1 VVNCFGSFREEF
13 VKFGEVSSMPKT
25 AGLGAAHEGYFYQD
39 LATAYFL
46 AEGLVR
52 QVERITVDRKE
63 YEGDMF
69 DDLTVRDGSRVVR
82 RQFKYRE
89 HVDRKLQVRDF
100 TTQVS
105 RLRIDD
111 VVRCYKRAGDSPAD
125 EYRIC
130 TRWAK
135 PEDTDLAD
143 LLVPS
148 DAAPSF
154 GGYQSQLFCLRADL
168 IWPPNEE
175 PIWGPLRDSRDFSR
189 ADFLAFAERL
199 VIELE
204 CPGMSQDPFNPGP
217 LEDLLLHILE
227 ERIGVGRWPN
237 QDLRAEDAA
246 LRLIVRA
253 TDARTHGETLTCHDI
268 EAALHIRTDF
278 GRVTQQFPL
287 DRRQLVNREA
297 FRSSLRKSI
306 LAGQTVILTGLP
318 GSGKS
323 WTLTDLAEHLASK
336 GHLVARHYCFL
347 EPGDPEV
354 ARRIITGTVF
364 GNLVAELLDADA
376 ALRTG
381 DRPRYSAGSEELR
394 SIASAAL
401 KANPERKVVLIV
413 DGLDHIARVLRETPE
428 VAPQDTSIVEE
439 LALLDLPEGACL
451 VVGSQPGS
459 HLQPLLA
466 SEHSRS
472 VELPPWTREETEE
485 LAQRLGVVEALQTGG
500 LKGTQADLLASLH
513 ERSEGNPLYATFLSR
528 QVLAGLSGRE
538 AIDPV
543 SLVRQAPVIQGEIS
557 NYYDYLLR
565 NASGEARIVAGL
577 LGHIDFGL
585 SEHELQ
591 EIFPNIAAHIPQA
604 LLHLSSVLA
613 RVSAQGGV
621 RIYHESFRRFIVE
634 RRQAAGHRPRDILD
648 PVIGWLSTRGF
659 YKDTRAYRFLPSCL
673 RRAGRKEELLALIG
687 WDFVSKSVEQ
697 GHPRSAIRNNLA
709 IGIDVAAEERS
720 WQSLARLAELSRSL
734 HTCFEEKLL
743 DFDLYG
749 RAYMSLFK
757 AHSLAERLLFDGR
770 PTMGRNQGLLLCS
783 FCDDVGVTPP
793 WREYLAL
800 PSESQEREGWEPYAL
815 AEFHGALRVRGVK
828 KMGESLV
835 GWLNRVSEPS
845 VRYLRG
851 MLERL
856 GRAGGQK
863 AIEAVL
869 EATNAPDETRA
880 LIRTELARAHHAAG
894 DRARAARVATEAVAQ
909 SKSAELAFECLG
921 LGAEPAEVA
930 KRCPDLAHLNIGLG
944 PNAYHAD
951 EAPVHAWVAGVGIM
965 AMTDPAHLTALR
977 QGIEGGGWY
986 RAWLR
991 FVIAVS
997 EAEAQSGEH
1006 PDNAE
1011 AAVLRELGYLAEE
1024 TNPFLG
1030 TPRACDL
1037 YQIREVV
1044 HSTFE
1049 RAMRLLH
1056 GPASWELAL
1065 KHLRVISRCTTTY
1078 LQKSPGGP
1086 LVAAELIRLLLPYA
1100 GDDKMDN
1107 LVVDTIAGLVEQAEE
1122 AGQFYE
1128 IQAEHEMLL
1137 VRALAARARQTEAQ
1151 ERWRKVSVFLA
1162 GYGWRKDVTIWE
1174 LIDPLPALAAIDRK
1188 RALVAAARTQKLVY
1202 QVVDHTDGKET
1213 GHALNVWFGKLC
1225 RIDPVGAL
1233 ELIARSASQIG
1244 GRIDWRLESAFASA
1258 VDAAQQTGN
1267 PLILN
1272 SLQNTIPFQEQA
1284 DEAERRLDV
1293 LGRLL
1298 AADRVRGHAAL
1309 RLLEAQVQ
1317 GDAKELDATA
1327 YDKVRQFGIS
1337 HSIPVSPA
1345 DPVLGG
1351 EGREDAQG
1359 STEFGGKDRSEFGKI
1374 LDGMPVFPI
1383 NASPLAILSAL
1394 RARPGHVDDRADHS
1408 RLVNALGFRI
1418 AELLQTGNEPD
1429 ALRLLA
1435 DFGRR
1440 QTFSSL
1446 AKPLASLAEGLER
1459 HGYAQPAALTFTL
1472 AYAHSRGRGG
1482 WDTLGGTEQHAW
1494 FERALTLSQE
1504 TALETLASEIAFH
1517 LHEKHYT
1524 MGVTA
1529 QIVELSAKY
1538 ILADVA
1544 FAAWEE
1550 AYGVIR
1556 HRLPGDVDLMG
1567 PFLPYDPDH
1576 THALS
1581 LDEALVFLLL
1591 SRVSHPELG
1600 RKVAAL
1606 SGIAEVVHVAPQM
1619 AVAGVKSLLRADT
1632 CFTTVVAVLHT
1643 ILESEQPPYPLTA
1656 ELRTDLE
1663 CLLRTDDYVLSEIA
1677 YLLLQRAGVTPTRQR
1692 HQADMPLGRGLT
1704 AKRRRA
1710 VLSLDWGER
1719 TEKIRNG
1726 WPDFSVL
1733 ITDEF
1738 DRAFESAQSHR
1749 QRSASRHEAAKSR
1762 VYQRLPPTPLLFWE
1776 QELFEV
1782 AFSKVLTGIDTH
1794 LWTTGAWTP
1803 QVHANIVEEV
1813 LPETPL
1819 QVAAWFSRTV
1829 RPKIPLPSQQCDASL
1844 VPTPISGGGDYDGWY
1859 RAGYLEYELL
1869 LNSGPVGDYSGT
1881 VQAASGLVFVAAR
1894 SELDDI
1900 GIPFGRG
1907 SADRCW
1913 FPHEVAASSP
1923 IQRFEGPL
1931 IGLDWIE
1938 DFLGRRPV
1946 LMLPSKLAKR
1956 CSLALGPWPGRL
1968 ELLDS
1973 NGRPAVVFRCWRL
1986 RPVGNEIAEAQPRLS
2001 GCDLIVRAD
2010 VFESICALSDYGALE
2025 VRRTKRIEPRSQ

>member
-1 VVNCFGSFREEF
+1 
-13 VKFGEVSSMPKT
+13 MPET
-25 AGLGAAHEGYFYQD
+25 AGLGAAHAGYFYQD
-39 LATAYFL
+39 LATAYFF

-52 QVERITVDRKE
+52 QVESVTVDLKE

-69 DDLTVRDGSRVVR
+69 DDLTIRDGSRVVR

-89 HVDRKLQVRDF
+89 HVDRKLQAKDF
-100 TTQVS
+100 TTQIS

-135 PEDTDLAD
+135 PEDTDFAD
-143 LLVPS
+143 LLAPC

-154 GGYQSQLFCLRADL
+154 DGYQSRLFCLRADL
-168 IWPPNEE
+168 IWPSNGE
-175 PIWGPLRDSRDFSR
+175 PIWGPLRNSRDFSR
-189 ADFLAFAERL
+189 ADFLTFAERL

-204 CPGMSQDPFNPGP
+204 CPGMSQDPFDPGP
-217 LEDLLLHILE
+217 LEDMLLHVLK

-253 TDARTHGETLTCHDI
+253 NDARTHGETLTCRDI
-268 EAALHIRTDF
+268 ETALHIRTDF
-278 GRVTQQFPL
+278 GRVAQQFPL
-287 DRRQLVNREA
+287 DRRQLVDRGA
-297 FRSSLRKSI
+297 FRASFRECI
-306 LAGQTVILTGLP
+306 LSGQTVILTGLP

-323 WTLTDLAEHLASK
+323 WTLTDLAERLAEE

-354 ARRIITGTVF
+354 ARRIITGTLF
-364 GNLVAELLDADA
+364 GNLVAELLDADES
-376 ALRTG
+376 LRTG
-381 DRPRYSAGSEELR
+381 DRPRYSAGAEELQG
-394 SIASAAL
+394 IVASALA
-401 KANPERKVVLIV
+401 ADAERRVVLIV
-413 DGLDHIARVLRETPE
+413 DGLDHIARVLREAPE

-439 LALLDLPEGACL
+439 MALLDLPEGACL

-459 HLQPLLA
+459 HLQPLRA
-466 SEHSRS
+466 SGHSRPI
-472 VELPPWTREETEE
+472 ELPPWTREETEE
-485 LAQRLGVVEALQTGG
+485 LAQRLGVVEALQSSG
-500 LKGTQADLLASLH
+500 LEGTQADLLASLH

-528 QVLAGLSGRE
+528 QVLAGLSGRG
-538 AIDPV
+538 ATDPV

-565 NASGEARIVAGL
+565 NASGEARIVADL

-585 SEHELQ
+585 SENELA

-634 RRQAAGHRPRDILD
+634 RRQAGGHRPRDVLD
-648 PVIGWLSTRGF
+648 PIIRWLSTRGF
-659 YKDTRAYRFLPSCL
+659 YEDARAYRFLLPCL
-673 RRAGRKEELLALIG
+673 RRAGRKEELLDLIG

-697 GHPRSAIRNNLA
+697 GHPRAAIRNNLA

-720 WQSLARLAELSRSL
+720 WQSLARLTELRRSL

-749 RAYMSLFK
+749 RAYIALFG
-757 AHSLAERLLFDGR
+757 AYHLAERLLFDGK
-770 PTMGRNQGLLLCS
+770 PTMDRNQGLLLCS
-783 FCDDVGVTPP
+783 LCDDVGANPP

-800 PSESQEREGWEPYAL
+800 PREAQEREGWEPYAL
-815 AEFHGALRVRGVK
+815 AEFHGSLRVQGVE
-828 KMGESLV
+828 KMGERLV
-835 GWLNRVSEPS
+835 VWLNKVPEPS

-856 GRAGGQK
+856 GREGGQT

-869 EATNAPDETRA
+869 EATSASDEVRA
-880 LIRTELARAHHAAG
+880 VTKAELARAHHAGG
-894 DRARAARVATEAVAQ
+894 DAERAAQIATEVVEQ
-909 SKSAELAFECLG
+909 STSVELALECLW
-921 LGAEPAEVA
+921 LGAEPAKVA
-930 KRCPDLAHLNIGLG
+930 KRCSDLASLDIGLG
-944 PNAYHAD
+944 TNAYHVD
-951 EAPVHAWVAGVGIM
+951 EAPVRAWVAGVAVM
-965 AMTDPAHLTALR
+965 AETEPEHLAALR
-977 QGIEGGGWY
+977 QGIEGEGWY

-991 FVIAVS
+991 FVAAIS
-997 EAEAQSGEH
+997 EAETQSHEH
-1006 PDNAE
+1006 PDDAE
-1011 AAVLRELGYLAEE
+1011 AVVLRGLGYLAEE
-1024 TNPFLG
+1024 TDPFLG

-1037 YQIREVV
+1037 YQIRGVM

-1049 RAMRLLH
+1049 RALRLLR
-1056 GPASWELAL
+1056 GATSWESAL
-1065 KHLRVISRCTTTY
+1065 KHLRAISRNTTTY

-1086 LVAAELIRLLLPYA
+1086 LVAAELMRLLLPYA
-1100 GDDKMDN
+1100 EDSDAGDM
-1107 LVVDTIAGLVEQAEE
+1107 VVDTMAGLVGHAEE

-1137 VRALAARARQTEAQ
+1137 VQALAARDRQSEAR

-1162 GYGWRKDVTIWE
+1162 GYGWHKDVTIWE
-1174 LIDPLPALAAIDRK
+1174 LIDPLPALAAVDRR
-1188 RALVAAARTQKLVY
+1188 RALDAAALTQELVY

-1213 GHALNVWFGKLC
+1213 SHAPNAWFSKLC
-1225 RIDPVGAL
+1225 RMDQVGAIKL
-1233 ELIARSASQIG
+1233 VARSANQFG
-1244 GRIDWRLESAFASA
+1244 GRIDWRLESAFTSA
-1258 VDAAQQTGN
+1258 VDAARQTGN
-1267 PLILN
+1267 PLVLN
-1272 SLQNTIPFQEQA
+1272 CLQNTIPFQDEA
-1284 DEAERRLDV
+1284 DEAERHLDV
-1293 LGRLL
+1293 LERLL
-1298 AADRVRGHAAL
+1298 AADRVRGRAAL
-1309 RLLEAQVQ
+1309 YLLEAQVQ
-1317 GDAKELDATA
+1317 GDAKEFNAA
-1327 YDKVRQFGIS
+1327 AHDKVRQFGIS
-1337 HSIPVSPA
+1337 HGIPVSPP
-1345 DPVLGG
+1345 DPVIGG
-1351 EGREDAQG
+1351 EERRDAQG
-1359 STEFGGKDRSEFGKI
+1359 GAEFGGEDRSEFGKI

-1394 RARPGHVDDRADHS
+1394 RARPSYVDDRADHS
-1408 RLVNALGFRI
+1408 RLVNALGFRT
-1418 AELLQTGNEPD
+1418 AELLQTGNEQD
-1429 ALRLLA
+1429 ALRLLV

-1440 QTFSSL
+1440 QAFFSL

-1459 HGYAQPAALTFTL
+1459 HGYARPAALAFTL
-1472 AYAHSRGRGG
+1472 AYTHSHGRGG

-1494 FERALTLSQE
+1494 LERAIALSQE
-1504 TALETLASEIAFH
+1504 IALGTLASEIAFH

-1538 ILADVA
+1538 ISADIA
-1544 FAAWEE
+1544 FAGWEE
-1550 AYGVIR
+1550 AYGVVR
-1556 HRLPGDVDLMG
+1556 HRLPGDVDLTA

-1576 THALS
+1576 TQGLS

-1606 SGIAEVVHVAPQM
+1606 SGFAEVVHVAPQL
-1619 AVAGVKSLLRADT
+1619 AVAGMKCLLRADT

-1643 ILESEQPPYPLTA
+1643 MLMSEQPPYPLTA
-1656 ELRTDLE
+1656 GLRVDLE
-1663 CLLRTDDYVLSEIA
+1663 YLLRTDDYVLSEVA

-1692 HQADMPLGRGLT
+1692 HQADLPPGRGLP

-1710 VLSLDWGER
+1710 FLSLDWGDR
-1719 TEKIRNG
+1719 TERIRSA

-1762 VYQRLPPTPLLFWE
+1762 VYKELPPTPFLFWE

-1782 AFSKVLTGIDTH
+1782 AFGKVLTGIDAH
-1794 LWTTGAWTP
+1794 LWGIGAWTP
-1803 QVHANIVEEV
+1803 QVHAEIVEEV

-1829 RPKIPLPSQQCDASL
+1829 RPRIPLPSQQRDASL
-1844 VPTPISGGGDYDGWY
+1844 APTPISGEGDYDGWY

-1869 LNSGPVGDYSGT
+1869 LNNGPVGDYSGT
-1881 VQAASGLVFVAAR
+1881 VQAASGLVFVADR

-1900 GIPFGRG
+1900 GIPFGCG

-1913 FPHEVAASSP
+1913 FPHEVAGNSP
-1923 IQRFEGPL
+1923 IERFEGPL
-1931 IGLDWIE
+1931 VGLDWIE
-1938 DFLGRRPV
+1938 DFLGRPQV
-1946 LMLPSKLAKR
+1946 LMLPSELAR
-1956 CSLALGPWPGRL
+1956 HCRLTLGRWPNRL
-1968 ELLDS
+1968 ELVDS
-1973 NGRPAVVFRCWRL
+1973 DGEPAVVFRCWHL
-1986 RPVGNEIAEAQPRLS
+1986 RPLGNEIGEARPRLS

-2010 VFESICALSDYGALE
+2010 VFESVCALSDYEAIEL
-2025 VRRTKRIEPRSQ
+2025 RRTQRIEPRTP